1 MGKRADL
8 FSLGVIAYRAL
19 TGSPP
24 FSGDTNVE
32 ILFRISHAMQL
43 RPTQVTR
50 LPEALDAVLSIALA
64 KAPEDRF
71 ASGAEL
77 ALALEAAVRGKL
89 DPSLGA
95 HSRALLAALP
105 WGASRPPGG

>member
-50 LPEALDAVLSIALA
+50 LPEALDAVLSIAL
-64 KAPEDRF
+64 
-71 ASGAEL
+71 
-77 ALALEAAVRGKL
+77 EAAVRGKL

>member
-50 LPEALDAVLSIALA
+50 LPEALDA
-64 KAPEDRF
+64 
-71 ASGAEL
+71 EL